1 MASRVLFAAFVVIAS
16 WLGMQ
21 GVHEFGHAVVAW
33 ATGGRV
39 ERVVLLPWSISRT
52 DVSQN
57 PHPLAVV
64 WGGPVFGVAVPLVAW
79 GILKLRRSSLVP
91 AIRFFAG
98 FCLVANGL
106 YLGMGSFGEG
116 IGDAADLLRLGA
128 PRWCL
133 MLFGVITVPCGLV
146 LWHGQGR
153 ALGMVEGSVP
163 PSRSAVQAAA
173 AGALG
178 TAVGGMLVTWLGR

>member
-1 MASRVLFAAFVVIAS
+1 MASRSLFAACLVIAS

-21 GVHEFGHAVVAW
+21 VVHEFGHAVVAW

-52 DVSQN
+52 DVSPN
-57 PHPLAVV
+57 PHPLAMV
-64 WGGPVFGVAVPLVAW
+64 WGGPVFGVAIPLLAW
-79 GILKLRRSSLVP
+79 GMLQWRQSALVP

-98 FCLVANGL
+98 FSLVANGL
-106 YLGMGSFGEG
+106 YMGIGSLGEG
-116 IGDAADLLRLGA
+116 IGDAGDLLRLGA

-133 MLFGVITVPCGLV
+133 VLFGALTLPWGLM

-153 ALGMVEGSVP
+153 ALGMVEGSAP
-163 PSRSAVQAAA
+163 PSGSAVQAVV
-173 AGALG
+173 AGAIG
-178 TAVGGMLVTWLGR
+178 TAVLGLVLTWLGR